1 MRRVGVNFINIL
13 RTNVSYERRFGS
25 FFYVQVTREKLPK
38 QCLYEKFV
46 RKMLMKLTIG
56 WPSNYKLHTG
66 KCLQA
71 SAQVN
76 RVGYEVMLNI
86 SLQQMQK
93 KNFYRFASIFPHIWL
108 EITLEKTASVI
119 FVGKGLKMFLHEKSK
134 NPLIKK

>member
-93 KNFYRFASIFPHIWL
+93 KKLLPFCIHFSTHLVRNNFGENCFSDFC
-108 EITLEKTASVI
+108 
-119 FVGKGLKMFLHEKSK
+119 GKRPENVFT
-134 NPLIKK
+134 